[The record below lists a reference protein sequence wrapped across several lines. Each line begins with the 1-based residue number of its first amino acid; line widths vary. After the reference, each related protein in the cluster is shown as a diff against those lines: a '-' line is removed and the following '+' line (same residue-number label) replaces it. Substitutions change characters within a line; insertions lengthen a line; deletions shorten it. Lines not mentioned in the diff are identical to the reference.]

1 MPFSSNSA
9 EPHIVVEALGIEL
22 SRHDQQLLQDI
33 RSVVTEHET
42 RRATILDELQGL
54 ARSIGTLPPREKI
67 AALATEL

>member
-9 EPHIVVEALGIEL
+9 ELHIVVEALGIEL

-54 ARSIGTLPPREKI
+54 ARSIGTLRRAKG
-67 AALATEL
+67 

>member
-1 MPFSSNSA
+1 MPFSSDSA
-9 EPHIVVEALGIEL
+9 ELHIVVEALGIEL

-54 ARSIGTLPPREKI
+54 ARSIGTLRAKGSPH
-67 AALATEL
+67 